1 MCSSFKNTSNVDVG
15 SEEIIS
21 KFDKEARIV
30 QDVMYNYYS

>member
-30 QDVMYNYYS
+30 QDVMYICHS